1 LVGSKT
7 GIFTAESVERAEIQ
21 ENFMSTMVRML
32 LLGVGAAGVVGGPY
46 ILYLAFFKP
55 QTFPKPKLAK
65 WQGAA
70 AFLVGA
76 ILLFVLYR
84 LGQK

>member
-1 LVGSKT
+1 
-7 GIFTAESVERAEIQ
+7 
-21 ENFMSTMVRML
+21 MSTMWRML
-32 LLGVGAAGVVGGPY
+32 LLGVGAAGLIGGPY
-46 ILYLAFFKP
+46 ALYLAFSKP
-55 QTFPKPKLAK
+55 GMFPKPKLAK

-76 ILLFVLYR
+76 VLLFILYR

>member
-1 LVGSKT
+1 
-7 GIFTAESVERAEIQ
+7 
-21 ENFMSTMVRML
+21 MSTMIRMF
-32 LLGVGAAGVVGGPY
+32 LLGVGAAGVIGGLY
-46 ILYLAFFKP
+46 ILYLAFTKP
-55 QTFPKPKLAK
+55 RMYPKPTLAK

-70 AFLVGA
+70 AFLIGS

>member
-1 LVGSKT
+1 M
-7 GIFTAESVERAEIQ
+7 EIK
-21 ENFMSTMVRML
+21 ENGMSTMIRMV
-32 LLGVGAAGVVGGPY
+32 LLGVGAAGVIGGPY
-46 ILYLAFFKP
+46 ILYLAFTKP
-55 QTFPKPKLAK
+55 RMYPKPKLAK

-70 AFLVGA
+70 AFLIGA